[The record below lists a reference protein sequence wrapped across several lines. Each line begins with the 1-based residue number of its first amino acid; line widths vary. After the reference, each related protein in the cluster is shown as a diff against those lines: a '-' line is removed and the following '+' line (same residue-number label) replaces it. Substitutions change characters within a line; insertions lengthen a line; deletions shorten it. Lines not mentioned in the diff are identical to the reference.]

1 MRVIVGCE
9 RTQIVTQ
16 AFRALGHEA
25 YSIDLLPT
33 EGNPEF
39 HFQMD
44 IRDFSDFSFFDLAIF
59 HPDCT
64 YLAVSGNRTY
74 ANSEQRKQAIEFVKW
89 IWTLPVKKLAI
100 ENPVGVLS
108 SQFKKPTQYI
118 HPWQYGHG
126 ETKKTCIWS
135 RNLPLLIPTNIVFG
149 RENRIWRMG
158 PSKKYNRQHERSRTY
173 PGWANAMAQQWSV

>member
-89 IWTLPVKKLAI
+89 IWTLPVKNWQSKIQLVYYLLNSKNLLNIFIHGNTGTGKLKRHAY
-100 ENPVGVLS
+100 GVEI
-108 SQFKKPTQYI
+108 FP
-118 HPWQYGHG
+118 
-126 ETKKTCIWS
+126 C
-135 RNLPLLIPTNIVFG
+135 
-149 RENRIWRMG
+149 
-158 PSKKYNRQHERSRTY
+158 
-173 PGWANAMAQQWSV
+173 